1 MAPFAARECGRKP
14 LPQLSTPCVPRRC
27 YSGRRC
33 EVFEAD
39 NHCQRRSWL
48 APPPRGPRCSAAAMC
63 FVRAVPR
70 SISFCYLP
78 GLLSGREAARRVSLQ
93 GDWQDT
99 CIHVG
104 CGHVTWLICHKRIDC
119 VRLHFPSIHVS
130 LIYYSA
136 HRMLPMLCHPSP
148 QVGRPIRHPPTGG
161 PGDPPS
167 ASIWALNSIISSSFL
182 VPFVFFNSHTSI
194 SLNSCYERRW
204 RREHNRR

>member
-1 MAPFAARECGRKP
+1 VFRRPVGRAGPTTGRPEPRPRSSAVAAMALFVARECGRKP

-48 APPPRGPRCSAAAMC
+48 APPPRRPRCSAAAMC
-63 FVRAVPR
+63 YVRAVPR

-78 GLLSGREAARRVSLQ
+78 GLLSGRQAARRVSLQ

-104 CGHVTWLICHKRIDC
+104 CGDGVLLAPAQAAATGE
-119 VRLHFPSIHVS
+119 RLAGVAWRVIPANARTPNPSRSSTHLS
-130 LIYYSA
+130 RLLTS
-136 HRMLPMLCHPSP
+136 CSP
-148 QVGRPIRHPPTGG
+148 CRAGRLLLGKKGKKKGKDTPLGV
-161 PGDPPS
+161 D
-167 ASIWALNSIISSSFL
+167 
-182 VPFVFFNSHTSI
+182 
-194 SLNSCYERRW
+194 
-204 RREHNRR
+204 